1 MVWVNSIFEKI
12 QRAATMSDEEEM
24 EEKDLKEDIE
34 ALQKQMEGLENML
47 NNLINMHQHVLDKAS
62 AASEVEERY
71 MKMLSIYKR
80 FGNIS
85 PARLTGVKDP
95 ISEKIVEILFDER
108 SLNITQITGRLRE
121 KKGSASRHTV
131 RKKLE
136 TLEKEGI
143 VKKTNDGKGKNYQ
156 LAEKAINKWA
166 ETLGIKKID

>member
-1 MVWVNSIFEKI
+1 MN
-12 QRAATMSDEEEM
+12 EEEESKEKEFK
-24 EEKDLKEDIE
+24 EEIESLKDQIN
-34 ALQKQMEGLENML
+34 GLENMI
-47 NNLINMHQHVLDKAS
+47 NNLMNLHKTVLDKAS
-62 AASEVEERY
+62 AASDVEERY

-85 PARLTGVKDP
+85 PARLSGVKDP
-95 ISEKIVEILFDER
+95 ISEKIVEILFDKG

-136 TLEKEGI
+136 ILEKEGV

-156 LAEKAINKWA
+156 LTDKAVNKWA
-166 ETLGIKKID
+166 EMLGIKKID